1 MAQKNNDPFSYL
13 ANSEIGSID
22 SMYQQYLKDPESVE
36 ESWLMFF
43 RGFDFALKAYK
54 DPVAVEGDSLSDKEF
69 KVINLIMA
77 YRQRGHLFTETN
89 PVRKRRKYF
98 PTLDVENFG
107 MTEDDL
113 EKEFFAGNHIGLGK
127 ARLKDI
133 ISHLKATYC
142 KSIGVEYLYMRNPEV
157 VTWLEERMERSQNR
171 IDFTSRQKKAFY
183 KQLMQAVN
191 FEQFI
196 HKKFIGEKRFSLE
209 GTETLIPA
217 IFAIGFKGVEM
228 GAKEYTIGMAHRG
241 RLNVLANIL
250 QKPLE
255 QIFREFEGEE
265 YEGRIALGDVKYHLG
280 YGREAQIHHKYKTL
294 VNLVPNPSHLEAVL
308 PILEGISRSKI
319 NNKHDGDVNT
329 VVPIAIH
336 GDAAI
341 AGQGVVYETVQMAQ
355 LPGYKTGGTVHFV
368 INNQVGFTT
377 DYLEGRSSTYC
388 TDVAKV
394 TRAPVFHVNGD
405 DVEAIVYTALLATE
419 FRQKFNSDV
428 FIDILSYRKYGHNEG
443 DEPRFTQPMLYK
455 EISSHPDPKKIY
467 GNRLIEENV
476 CSGDELE
483 KMNDDYNQL
492 LEDKLNL
499 ARESKKLDIRQFM
512 PLTWSKFRYPDPEDF
527 FKDIK
532 TNVDKDVL
540 VDVGNRI
547 NLLPDNINLFKKAVK
562 IVDERKKMVETGK
575 FDWGMTELLAYGT
588 LIEEGFGVRLSGQ
601 DSVRGTFAHRHAELT
616 VEGSDKRFKLLQNVG
631 KKGGRFSAYNSP
643 LNEYGVMGFEYGY
656 ALADPNTLT
665 IWEAQFGD
673 FVNVAQVIID
683 QFISSGE
690 EKWGNMNGLVLLL
703 PHGYEGQGPE
713 HSSGRIER
721 FLALAARNNMQIM
734 NMTSPANLFHAF
746 RRQML
751 RDFRVPMVI
760 FTPKSLL
767 RHPDATASYDD
778 LTKGTFKEVIDKE
791 ENNPEK
797 VSRVVFCTGKVY
809 YDLLERK
816 NELDAKNIALIRI
829 EQLHP
834 FPQAAIDKVVK
845 RYPNAMLHL
854 WVQEEPENMGAWHYI
869 RDNLRQVELV
879 PVARRKSGSPATGLK
894 GLHKVGQKE
903 IIDKVFRKCTCELQN
918 EYCGLQC
925 VEGASRKEILKQHYF
940 LHDQSK
946 FSI

>member
-1 MAQKNNDPFSYL
+1 MAQNSNDPFSYL
-13 ANSEIGSID
+13 ANSDIGSMD
-22 SMYQQYLKDPESVE
+22 AMYQQYLNDPESVE
-36 ESWLMFF
+36 ESWKTFF

-54 DPVAVEGDSLSDKEF
+54 NPSASEGDSLSDKEF

-98 PTLDVENFG
+98 PTLDIENFG
-107 MTEDDL
+107 LTEADL
-113 EKEFFAGNHIGLGK
+113 EHEFYAGNHIGLGK
-127 ARLKDI
+127 STLKEI
-133 ISHLKATYC
+133 IEHLEATYC
-142 KSIGVEYLYMRNPEV
+142 KSVGVEYLYMRHPEV
-157 VTWLEERMERSQNR
+157 VAWLEERMEKSRNR
-171 IDFTSRQKKAFY
+171 LEFTPRQKKAFY

-209 GTETLIPA
+209 GTEALIPA

-250 QKPLE
+250 QKPME

-280 YGREAQIHHKYKTL
+280 YGREAQIHHKYKTII
-294 VNLVPNPSHLEAVL
+294 NLVPNPSHLEAVL
-308 PILEGISRSKI
+308 PVLEGITRSKI
-319 NNKHDGDVNT
+319 NNRHEGDLDS

-355 LPGYKTGGTVHFV
+355 LPGYKTGGTVHLV

-377 DYLEGRSSTYC
+377 DYLEARSSTYA

-394 TRAPVFHVNGD
+394 TRSPVFHVNGD

-443 DEPRFTQPMLYK
+443 DEPRFTQPLLYK
-455 EISSHPDPKKIY
+455 EIARHPNPKDIY
-467 GNRLIEENV
+467 GQQLIEEGV
-476 CSGDELE
+476 CTAEELQSLNDEH
-483 KMNDDYNQL
+483 NQM
-492 LEDKLNL
+492 LEDKLSI
-499 ARESKKLDIRQFM
+499 ARESKKLDIRQFL
-512 PLTWSKFRYPDPEDF
+512 PITWKGFKYPELEDF
-527 FKDIK
+527 FKTVK
-532 TNVDKDVL
+532 TGVPKNML

-547 NLLPDNINLFKKAVK
+547 NLLPDDISLFAKAVK
-562 IVDERKKMVETGK
+562 IVKDREKMVETGK

-588 LIEEGFGVRLSGQ
+588 LIEEGYGVRLSGQ

-631 KKGGRFSAYNSP
+631 QKGGRFSVYNSP

-665 IWEAQFGD
+665 IWEGQFGD

-683 QFISSGE
+683 QFISAGE

-713 HSSGRIER
+713 HSSARIER
-721 FLALAARNNMQIM
+721 FLAMSARNNMQIM
-734 NMTSPANLFHAF
+734 NFTSPANLFHAF
-746 RRQML
+746 RRQMH
-751 RDFRVPMVI
+751 RDFRIPMVI

-767 RHPDATASYDD
+767 RHPDVTASYED
-778 LTKGTFKEVIDKE
+778 LSRGAFQEVIDR
-791 ENNPEK
+791 ENNEPDK

-809 YDLLERK
+809 YDLAARK
-816 NELDAKNIALIRI
+816 KELDAQNIALVRI

-834 FPQAAIDKVVK
+834 FPEKAIDEVVK
-845 RYPNAMLHL
+845 RYPNALLHL

-869 RDNLRQVELV
+869 RDNLKQVDLI

-903 IIDKVFRKCTCELQN
+903 IIDKVFRKCTCGLQN
-918 EYCGLQC
+918 DYCGLQC

>member
-1 MAQKNNDPFSYL
+1 MAQMNKDPFSYL
-13 ANSEIGSID
+13 ASSEIGSID
-22 SMYQQYLKDPESVE
+22 AMYQQYLKDPDSVE
-36 ESWLMFF
+36 KSWKDFF
-43 RGFDFALKAYK
+43 KGFDFALKAYK
-54 DPVAVEGDSLSDKEF
+54 DPVAVEGDALSDREF

-77 YRQRGHLFTETN
+77 YRQRGHLYTETN

-98 PTLDVENFG
+98 PTLDIENFG
-107 MTEDDL
+107 LVEDDL
-113 EKEFFAGNHIGLGK
+113 ETPFYAGNQIGIGTAK
-127 ARLKDI
+127 LKDI
-133 ISHLKATYC
+133 IAHLKATYC
-142 KSIGVEYLYMRNPEV
+142 KSIGVEYLYMRHPEV
-157 VTWLEERMERSQNR
+157 VAWLEERMEKSQNG
-171 IDFTSRQKKAFY
+171 INFTPRQKKAFY

-209 GTETLIPA
+209 GTEGLIPA

-228 GAKEYTIGMAHRG
+228 GAKEYTIGMSHRG

-255 QIFREFEGEE
+255 HIFREFEGEE
-265 YEGRIALGDVKYHLG
+265 YEGRISLGDVKYHLG

-308 PILEGISRSKI
+308 PVLEGLTRSKI
-319 NNKHDGDVNT
+319 NNKHDGDVDS

-355 LPGYKTGGTVHFV
+355 LPGYKTGGTVHIV

-394 TRAPVFHVNGD
+394 TRSPVFHVNGD

-443 DEPRFTQPMLYK
+443 DEPRFTQPLLYK
-455 EISSHPDPKKIY
+455 EIASHPNPKEIY
-467 GNRLIEENV
+467 GQKLIDEGICTAEE
-476 CSGDELE
+476 LQQ
-483 KMNDDYNQL
+483 MNDEYNQM
-492 LEDKLNL
+492 LEDKLAI

-512 PLTWSKFRYPDPEDF
+512 PLTWQNFRYPEEEDF
-527 FKDIK
+527 FKAVK
-532 TNVDKDVL
+532 TAVSKDDL
-540 VDVGNRI
+540 VEIGNRI
-547 NLLPDNINLFKKAVK
+547 NLLPDNINLFSKAVK
-562 IVDERKKMVETGK
+562 IVNDRKSMVENGV
-575 FDWGMTELLAYGT
+575 FDWGMTELLTYGT
-588 LIEEGFGVRLSGQ
+588 LIEQGFGVRLSGQ

-616 VEGSDKRFKLLQNVG
+616 VEGSEQRFKLLQNVG
-631 KKGGRFSAYNSP
+631 KKGGRFSVYNSP

-673 FVNVAQVIID
+673 FSNVAQVIID
-683 QFISSGE
+683 QFVSSGE

-703 PHGYEGQGPE
+703 PHAYEGQGPE
-713 HSSGRIER
+713 HSSARIER

-734 NMTSPANLFHAF
+734 NFTSPANLFHAF

-767 RHPDATASYDD
+767 RHPKAVAMYDD
-778 LTKGTFKEVIDKE
+778 LTNGEFQEVLDCD
-791 ENNPEK
+791 NNEPES
-797 VSRVVFCTGKVY
+797 VTRVVFCTGKIY

-816 NELDAKNIALIRI
+816 TDLDAKRVALIRI

-834 FPQAAIDKVVK
+834 FPAEAIKK
-845 RYPNAMLHL
+845 IIKKYPNALLHL
-854 WVQEEPENMGAWHYI
+854 WVQEEPENMGAWYYI
-869 RDNLRQVELV
+869 RENLRDVQLI

-903 IIDKVFRKCTCELQN
+903 IIDKVFRKCTCKLN
-918 EYCGLQC
+918 NDYCALQC